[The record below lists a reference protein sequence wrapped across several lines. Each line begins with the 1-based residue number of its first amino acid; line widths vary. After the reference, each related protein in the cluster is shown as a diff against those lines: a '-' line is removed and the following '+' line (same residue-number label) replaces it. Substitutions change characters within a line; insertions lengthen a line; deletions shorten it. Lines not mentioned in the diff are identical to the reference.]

1 METEMEMEME
11 MDRYDHYS
19 NVRSERTRTS
29 SPIEA
34 HHNSDNINPSEPNRE
49 YMSATS
55 YDIVDD
61 EYPSDLAGIT
71 NILPDEFNSDEV
83 DQFINEYYP
92 NDNDFPNETN
102 DLYSQAATVID
113 DIAVTTTIPAAATAT
128 DDYSQYIATTNDDT
142 TVVTTTTSTTTT
154 IPNIDTG
161 TTPVTTMVTDIPKIY
176 IDTVY
181 DTAPTTRDIAAAA
194 AAGVAAALATT
205 KNNDFRDSNIKLVIH
220 SSPDKINNETYICK
234 HCMTDLKKRVLEN
247 NESDIKENES
257 TVEMNA
263 DTKGIKN
270 DLTKMETMEN
280 RSTVEMEADT
290 SGINKKKK
298 EEEKDVKNKKND
310 LIILKRLNLG
320 KGVLKEDI
328 IKTLPRRRKV
338 TITAKDDK
346 KIIDQNCKD
355 ATESL
360 TENTQDDN
368 VQILSKKDRDSTLEK
383 ASKYKIQ
390 KITFSKNN
398 SRKGTTAAWKRNAQK
413 QNTQTRFN
421 RRKNNTATWKKI
433 EQDNNVK
440 FFPRYRN
447 NAAIRKKNL

>member
-1 METEMEMEME
+1 METEMGME
-11 MDRYDHYS
+11 MDWYDHYS

-34 HHNSDNINPSEPNRE
+34 HHNSDNISPSEPNRE

-83 DQFINEYYP
+83 GQFINEYYP

-102 DLYSQAATVID
+102 NLYSQAATATATD
-113 DIAVTTTIPAAATAT
+113 DIAVTTTIPAAAAAAAT
-128 DDYSQYIATTNDDT
+128 DDYSQYIATTTNDDT
-142 TVVTTTTSTTTT
+142 TVVTTTTTSTTTT

-181 DTAPTTRDIAAAA
+181 DAAPTTRDIAAAA

-205 KNNDFRDSNIKLVIH
+205 KNNDFRDSNIKLVIR
-220 SSPDKINNETYICK
+220 SSPDKINNDTKQPMMTQETYICK
-234 HCMTDLKKRVLEN
+234 HCMTDLKT
-247 NESDIKENES
+247 

-390 KITFSKNN
+390 KITLSNTN